1 MSPVANLFLKFRNT
15 KFTKNHYKLYK
26 SGKLWVAALVTATV
40 LGGAAVT
47 TTAHAAENTA
57 TTTNAAAVSRPATEL
72 TTSSDQTS
80 ASGQVTAPVQAT
92 VTQPTTADG
101 KTSPVETGTQL
112 ATNQVKQGN
121 VTAGLS
127 EGPSAIDTDQQLQDL
142 FTENTDL
149 AKQLL
154 GRAAIFHIFS
164 KETTINADTNGNIA
178 TGNLVKGPE
187 FGTRGDSQ
195 NRTKKDIYYIGNIT
209 NIGANGFRTGDNFVV
224 LGDDSNVK
232 FNGDQVLVNG
242 VRLDHLKKADVRVIK
257 DYVDIDSELA
267 SLAQTSDYLMGCQ
280 QSADVVVNLS
290 DMNNRYIDVSKATGR
305 VIIVNL
311 DANLLGQSQPI
322 TIKGLSSDKHGAVV
336 IINVKSDRDTIDWST
351 QTKLVYD
358 DGTQISPN
366 ESHSKPNHVLW
377 NFGSGT
383 KSVNVN
389 SGYLLGSVLA
399 ANGTLTFGVN
409 ADGNLIARSI
419 NIAGGES
426 HRWDLW
432 APEFIRPV
440 FPHDNDEFVY
450 PPSNNSTE
458 PGKPSTPGTPT
469 EPVTPSTPEK
479 PTEPAKPSTPA
490 KPTEPA
496 KPSTPAKPTEPAKPS
511 TPNKPTE
518 PVNPSTP
525 EKPTEPAKP
534 STSAKP
540 TEPAKPSTPEKPT
553 EPAKPSTPNKPT
565 EPAKPSTPEKPT
577 EPAKPSTTNKP
588 TEPATPSTPEKPTEP
603 VTPSTPEKP
612 TEPATPSTPEEP
624 TEPVNPSTPEK
635 PTEPVN
641 PSTPVVPEQ
650 PTDQEEFAATHDHVD
665 YPKKDDDH
673 PVTPTESPV
682 NHDDHRGN
690 TTTPVKVDQPQ
701 QDIKATTVTGQPTA
715 GAAQGAATNTGLPQ
729 TGSQR
734 SVVAQA
740 AGLLILAFLGI
751 LGLRKKKD

>member
-1 MSPVANLFLKFRNT
+1 MILNLQFWLSVIIGDIITYFYFKWYIFNLFLKFRNT

-409 ADGNLIARSI
+409 ADGNLIARSV

-469 EPVTPSTPEK
+469 EPVTPSTP
-479 PTEPAKPSTPA
+479 A
-490 KPTEPA
+490 KPTEP
-496 KPSTPAKPTEPAKPS
+496 TT
-511 TPNKPTE
+511 
-518 PVNPSTP
+518 PSTP
-525 EKPTEPAKP
+525 EKPTEPAKY
-534 STSAKP
+534 A
-540 TEPAKPSTPEKPT
+540 E
-553 EPAKPSTPNKPT
+553 
-565 EPAKPSTPEKPT
+565 
-577 EPAKPSTTNKP
+577 
-588 TEPATPSTPEKPTEP
+588 
-603 VTPSTPEKP
+603 
-612 TEPATPSTPEEP
+612 
-624 TEPVNPSTPEK
+624 
-635 PTEPVN
+635 
-641 PSTPVVPEQ
+641 
-650 PTDQEEFAATHDHVD
+650 
-665 YPKKDDDH
+665 
-673 PVTPTESPV
+673 
-682 NHDDHRGN
+682 
-690 TTTPVKVDQPQ
+690 
-701 QDIKATTVTGQPTA
+701 
-715 GAAQGAATNTGLPQ
+715 
-729 TGSQR
+729 
-734 SVVAQA
+734 
-740 AGLLILAFLGI
+740 
-751 LGLRKKKD
+751 

>member
-1 MSPVANLFLKFRNT
+1 M
-15 KFTKNHYKLYK
+15 
-26 SGKLWVAALVTATV
+26 
-40 LGGAAVT
+40 
-47 TTAHAAENTA
+47 
-57 TTTNAAAVSRPATEL
+57 
-72 TTSSDQTS
+72 
-80 ASGQVTAPVQAT
+80 
-92 VTQPTTADG
+92 
-101 KTSPVETGTQL
+101 
-112 ATNQVKQGN
+112 
-121 VTAGLS
+121 
-127 EGPSAIDTDQQLQDL
+127 
-142 FTENTDL
+142 
-149 AKQLL
+149 
-154 GRAAIFHIFS
+154 
-164 KETTINADTNGNIA
+164 
-178 TGNLVKGPE
+178 
-187 FGTRGDSQ
+187 
-195 NRTKKDIYYIGNIT
+195 
-209 NIGANGFRTGDNFVV
+209 
-224 LGDDSNVK
+224 
-232 FNGDQVLVNG
+232 
-242 VRLDHLKKADVRVIK
+242 RLDHLKKADVRVIK

-409 ADGNLIARSI
+409 ADGNLIARSV

-458 PGKPSTPGTPT
+458 PGKPSTP
-469 EPVTPSTPEK
+469 
-479 PTEPAKPSTPA
+479 
-490 KPTEPA
+490 
-496 KPSTPAKPTEPAKPS
+496 
-511 TPNKPTE
+511 N
-518 PVNPSTP
+518 
-525 EKPTEPAKP
+525 
-534 STSAKP
+534 KP

-565 EPAKPSTPEKPT
+565 EPA
-577 EPAKPSTTNKP
+577 
-588 TEPATPSTPEKPTEP
+588 TPSTPEKPTEP
-603 VTPSTPEKP
+603 VTPSIPEKP